1 MIDINRRNIESE
13 IKSYNNLMETELSRL
28 HSVAEQEPPKPNII
42 EDSKVGLKLLLIT
55 IILSA
60 IFFALAFIPHAFLS
74 GIFIFLTAA
83 CITLGTLLSIFMI
96 VSCNIASRS
105 NYADWESKSSSGY
118 INYKE
123 SKIREKYNR
132 IINNLKEYGTPNK
145 PGESPIVLCG
155 NCSSDNLSREIW
167 RGSYPFDQKEIVV
180 CKECGWRKLRYLS
193 KYY

>member
-1 MIDINRRNIESE
+1 MIDINRRNIEIE
-13 IKSYNNLMETELSRL
+13 IKSYNRLMETELSKL

-60 IFFALAFIPHAFLS
+60 FFFALAFVSLS
-74 GIFIFLTAA
+74 EIFIFLTAA
-83 CITLGTLLSIFMI
+83 CITFGTLLSIFMI

-105 NYADWESKSSSGY
+105 NYADWESKSSIGY

-123 SKIREKYNR
+123 RKIREKYDR

-155 NCSSDNLSREIW
+155 NCSSDNLSREIM
-167 RGSYPFDQKEIVV
+167 GSYPFDKKEIVV
-180 CKECGWRKLRYLS
+180 CKECGWKTYRYLS
-193 KYY
+193 KKY